1 LTENYRLPENAEA
14 SIVGCVLLC
23 PDTKPAVGKLV
34 SEGDF
39 SSPAYGAM
47 FSAAMELDEPD
58 STAFHDAVKRR
69 GYSLPD
75 GFFAGLGD
83 VAVSRHN
90 VELYARLL
98 REDSQKRQLKELS
111 RQIRELTDEET
122 EVAEIITTAA
132 SCLQKIE
139 RGSITGDIAA
149 PDDSFRA
156 FWEHRKRVESGV
168 GAVPTGFTPLD
179 TILGG
184 GMLRSGLYILA
195 ARPGM
200 GKTTAALQFADS
212 IAANVGPVLFVSLEM
227 SLEQIEGKRIA
238 RVSGIPSDEILLGNG
253 KNLDYRKI
261 RSAAEELKNLPLH
274 ISRRPAATVAQIRRM
289 AKGIPDLQ
297 CLVVDYLGKIAPG
310 NPRASRYEATTAIS
324 GDLKTLAVELGV
336 PVLCLAQLNRENT
349 GRNDKRPQLSDL
361 RDSGAIE
368 QDADGVIMLHREDY
382 YDADETPLKPWESV
396 ALELIVRKNRHGRSF
411 GVCSAGF
418 FPATGKIIRGVAR

>member
-1 LTENYRLPENAEA
+1 MTENYRLPENAEA

-122 EVAEIITTAA
+122 EFAEIITTAA

-156 FWEHRKRVESGV
+156 FWEHRKRVESGA

-212 IAANVGPVLFVSLEM
+212 IAANVGPPACPGCPQRGPRHLFQAVRR
-227 SLEQIEGKRIA
+227 GRGRI
-238 RVSGIPSDEILLGNG
+238 
-253 KNLDYRKI
+253 
-261 RSAAEELKNLPLH
+261 
-274 ISRRPAATVAQIRRM
+274 
-289 AKGIPDLQ
+289 
-297 CLVVDYLGKIAPG
+297 
-310 NPRASRYEATTAIS
+310 
-324 GDLKTLAVELGV
+324 
-336 PVLCLAQLNRENT
+336 
-349 GRNDKRPQLSDL
+349 
-361 RDSGAIE
+361 
-368 QDADGVIMLHREDY
+368 
-382 YDADETPLKPWESV
+382 
-396 ALELIVRKNRHGRSF
+396 
-411 GVCSAGF
+411 
-418 FPATGKIIRGVAR
+418 

>member
-1 LTENYRLPENAEA
+1 MTENYRLPENAEA

-23 PDTKPAVGKLV
+23 PDTKPAVAKLV

-47 FSAAMELDEPD
+47 FLAAMELDEPD

-122 EVAEIITTAA
+122 EAAEIITTAA

-156 FWEHRKRVESGV
+156 FWEHRKRVESGA

-184 GMLRSGLYILA
+184 GYATERTVHTGRATRNGQKRPPLCNLPTVSRPMWGRCCLYPWKCLWN
-195 ARPGM
+195 
-200 GKTTAALQFADS
+200 KS
-212 IAANVGPVLFVSLEM
+212 
-227 SLEQIEGKRIA
+227 
-238 RVSGIPSDEILLGNG
+238 RVSGSPVSAVSPQTKSCLGNG

-261 RSAAEELKNLPLH
+261 RSAAEELKICRCTSPAVLPLLLH
-274 ISRRPAATVAQIRRM
+274 RFGGWQRVFLISLALRRGSH
-289 AKGIPDLQ
+289 GIWFGT
-297 CLVVDYLGKIAPG
+297 LGRFRPG
-310 NPRASRYEATTAIS
+310 RLGYRFSRPRYSVGFKRASAVCGGFSSGPLADLRAYIVSPLRAVLSAALLFPSDNDYYTAIA
-324 GDLKTLAVELGV
+324 KCCQ
-336 PVLCLAQLNRENT
+336 VL
-349 GRNDKRPQLSDL
+349 
-361 RDSGAIE
+361 
-368 QDADGVIMLHREDY
+368 
-382 YDADETPLKPWESV
+382 
-396 ALELIVRKNRHGRSF
+396 LIRKF
-411 GVCSAGF
+411 
-418 FPATGKIIRGVAR
+418 